1 MFYQDMLP
9 SEMKNEPRNSPVL
22 VTMPPFGISAFTS
35 RHASDFRMPTM
46 SHGFGKLCWVE
57 SGRGEFIFHDQRVPI
72 GKGTLLVV
80 PGELQHR
87 FVDAH
92 DAPLTLTILC
102 VELVTL
108 ERQSAFVDAWKRL
121 NELLTLGEI
130 LEIPNSYW
138 DAEIQRLFRAI
149 MLELGQT
156 REGREA
162 MVIAFS
168 MQLIILVS
176 RIATDRYSV
185 SKHNQLSPA
194 FLASV
199 TELEDRFADTLQ
211 ISDLAR
217 RAGMCYRSY
226 TENFRRY
233 KGMTVT
239 QYITQR
245 RVEFSQ
251 RRMVETGD
259 IMGSALEAGFGDLS
273 HFYRTFKRHVGHT
286 PLEFIRNHQN
296 EKS

>member
-1 MFYQDMLP
+1 MLP
-9 SEMKNEPRNSPVL
+9 REMKNEPRKSPVL
-22 VTMPPFGISAFTS
+22 VTMPPFGISAFSS

-46 SHGFGKLCWVE
+46 SHGFEKLCWVE
-57 SGRGEFIFHDQRVPI
+57 SGRGEFIFCDQRVSI

-92 DAPLTLTILC
+92 DAPLTLTVLC
-102 VELVTL
+102 VELTTL
-108 ERQSAFVDAWKRL
+108 ERQSSLVDAWNRL
-121 NELLTLGEI
+121 NELLTLGDC
-130 LEIPNSYW
+130 LKIPNSYW

-149 MLELGQT
+149 MLELGQV
-156 REGREA
+156 REGREI
-162 MVIAFS
+162 MIIALA
-168 MQLIILVS
+168 MQLMILVG
-176 RIATDRYSV
+176 RIATDRYCA

-199 TELEDRFADTLQ
+199 TELEDRFADVLQ
-211 ISDLAR
+211 ISELAQ

-239 QYITQR
+239 QYVMQR
-245 RVEFSQ
+245 RIEFSQ

-259 IMGSALEAGFGDLS
+259 IVGSALEAGFGDLS

-286 PLEFIRNHQN
+286 PLEFIRSNRN
-296 EKS
+296 VTS